1 MKSIDDA
8 KKDYLEELRRR
19 ASESHAYQ
27 SYQLTGLEIANIL
40 EDWEHKSL
48 YIKLAK
54 QRGESEML
62 RLAKTVAENKEVRN
76 KGAYFMK
83 VLKGSTAKRKYG
95 KNRYYRE

>member
-1 MKSIDDA
+1 MRSIDDSR
-8 KKDYLEELRRR
+8 KEYLRELSRRS
-19 ASESHAYQ
+19 SESRAYEPH
-27 SYQLTGLEIANIL
+27 QLTGLEIANIL

-54 QRGESEML
+54 KHGESEML

-83 VLKGSTAKRKYG
+83 ILKNQNLKKKDD
-95 KNRYYRE
+95 KNSYYSK